1 MRTELAALRSVPSF
15 RRAVAAAIA
24 FAGMLAIT
32 FLGVKD
38 LARSTPDD
46 IRNALATGA
55 VAGLVALAYAAG
67 AAGGESARGG
77 LALALLSARAPRRRA
92 VRDRLVAHAGA
103 GALLGV
109 AGALTAIVAAFLLL
123 ALGGAHLPTA
133 GMVAGKAAGTVVYAA
148 LMGVLGAALGLAVR
162 SAAAAVAIAV
172 VFLLAVDPLLAGI
185 SQPISRWGLG
195 GVSGALTGSGAS
207 DLEPAWQ
214 AGLALLAYAVV
225 LGAVATALTER
236 RDVP

>member
-24 FAGMLAIT
+24 LAGVLAIT

-55 VAGLVALAYAAG
+55 VSGLVALAYAAG
-67 AAGGESARGG
+67 AAGGEVARGG
-77 LALALLSARAPRRRA
+77 LALALLSGRTARRRA
-92 VRDRLVAHAGA
+92 VLARLLAHATA

-123 ALGGAHLPTA
+123 GFGGAHLPTA

-148 LMGVLGAALGLAVR
+148 LMGALGAGLGLAVR
-162 SAAAAVAIAV
+162 SAAAAVAVAV
-172 VFLLAVDPLLAGI
+172 LFLLGVDPLLAGI
-185 SQPISRWGLG
+185 SNPIAHWGLG

-207 DLEPAWQ
+207 DLEPAW
-214 AGLALLAYAVV
+214 AAALALLAYAGV
-225 LGAVATALTER
+225 LGTLATALTER

>member
-1 MRTELAALRSVPSF
+1 MRTELAALRSVPSL
-15 RRAVAAAIA
+15 RRALAAAIA
-24 FAGMLAIT
+24 LAGVLAIT
-32 FLGVKD
+32 YLGVKD

-55 VAGLVALAYAAG
+55 VAGLIALAYAAG
-67 AAGGESARGG
+67 AAGGEVARGG
-77 LALALLSARAPRRRA
+77 LALALLSGRTPRRRA
-92 VRDRLVAHAGA
+92 VLARLLAHGAA

-109 AGALTAIVAAFLLL
+109 AGAVTALVAAFLLL
-123 ALGGAHLPTA
+123 GFGGAQLPTA

-148 LMGVLGAALGLAVR
+148 LMGVLGAALGLVVR
-162 SAAAAVAIAV
+162 SPAAAVAIAV
-172 VFLLAVDPLLAGI
+172 VFLLGADPLLAGI
-185 SQPISRWGLG
+185 SEPISHWGLG

-214 AGLALLAYAVV
+214 AGLALLAYAGV
-225 LGAVATALTER
+225 LGAVASGLTER

>member
-15 RRAVAAAIA
+15 RRAQAAAIA
-24 FAGMLAIT
+24 LAGVLAIT

-67 AAGGESARGG
+67 AAGGEVARGG
-77 LALALLSARAPRRRA
+77 FALALLSGRTPRRRA
-92 VRDRLVAHAGA
+92 ALARLLAHAAA

-109 AGALTAIVAAFLLL
+109 AGAVTAIVATFLLL
-123 ALGGAHLPTA
+123 GFGGAHLPTA
-133 GMVAGKAAGTVVYAA
+133 GMVAGKAAGTVIYGA
-148 LMGVLGAALGLAVR
+148 LMGALGAGLGLLVR
-162 SAAAAVAIAV
+162 SPAAAVAIAV
-172 VFLLAVDPLLAGI
+172 VFLLGVDPLAAGI
-185 SQPISRWGLG
+185 SDPIAHWGLG

-207 DLEPAWQ
+207 DLEPAWE
-214 AGLALLAYAVV
+214 AGLALLGYAAA
-225 LGAVATALTER
+225 LGAVATAVTDR

>member
-15 RRAVAAAIA
+15 RRAQAAAIA
-24 FAGMLAIT
+24 LAGMLAIT

-67 AAGGESARGG
+67 AAGGEVARGG
-77 LALALLSARAPRRRA
+77 LALALLSGRTPRRRA
-92 VRDRLVAHAGA
+92 VLARLLAHAAA

-109 AGALTAIVAAFLLL
+109 AGAITAIVAAFLLL
-123 ALGGAHLPTA
+123 GFGGAHLPTA
-133 GMVAGKAAGTVVYAA
+133 GMVAGKAAATVVDGA
-148 LMGVLGAALGLAVR
+148 LMGALGASLGLLVR
-162 SAAAAVAIAV
+162 SPSAAVAIAV
-172 VFLLAVDPLLAGI
+172 VVLLGVDPLLAGI
-185 SQPISRWGLG
+185 SDPIAHWGLG

-207 DLEPAWQ
+207 DLEPAWE
-214 AGLALLAYAVV
+214 AGLALLGYAAA
-225 LGAVATALTER
+225 LGAVATALTDR